1 MLNIHELEVFLA
13 AAETENFSQAGR
25 KLNISQPAVSMQIRA
40 LEDRLSMDLFHR
52 SGRHIALTE
61 AGRALVP
68 MARNLLERAIQ
79 IEEAMA
85 SLRGEIVGQL
95 RLGCST
101 TAGKHVLPRLL
112 SGLREKHP
120 RIDVACHTVPHSV
133 ALQMLQEGEIHAAFT
148 GLGEPHKDVE
158 YRPFLTDPVVLI
170 APPDHP
176 WARSDEAIKLDDL
189 LAEKNFILHKEESG
203 TYQALKEGLAW
214 HDLSPDHL
222 NTGMVLGDSEVIRMA
237 VQEGIGVAFVSM
249 TVVAEAVQAGMLAVV
264 RVEGLELS
272 KTLYLARHTNHPVS
286 CAQSAFWEFAF
297 APENKMIRQ
306 IPGPFVNPD
315 MLTLDEPGASVSAET
330 K

>member
-13 AAETENFSQAGR
+13 AAETENFSEAGR
-25 KLNISQPAVSMQIRA
+25 KLNISQPAVSMQIRL

-68 MARNLLERAIQ
+68 MARNLLEQAIQ

-85 SLRGEIVGQL
+85 SLQGEIVGQL

-101 TAGKHVLPRLL
+101 AAGKYVLPRLL
-112 SGLREKHP
+112 AGLREEHP
-120 RIDVACHTVPHSV
+120 RIDVACHVAPHGV
-133 ALQMLQEGEIHAAFT
+133 ALQMLQEGGIHVALT
-148 GLGEPHKDVE
+148 GLDEPHKNIE

-176 WARSDEAIKLDDL
+176 WTRSDEVIKLDDL
-189 LAEKNFILHKEESG
+189 LAENFILHREESG

-214 HDLSPDHL
+214 HDLSPEHL

-237 VQEGIGVAFVSM
+237 VQEGVGVAFASM
-249 TVVAEAVQAGMLAVV
+249 TVVAEAVQAGTLAVV

-272 KTLYLARHTNHPVS
+272 KTLYLARRTGHPMS

-297 APENKMIRQ
+297 APENKMFRQ
-306 IPGPFVNPD
+306 IPDPFVNPD
-315 MLTLDEPGASVSAET
+315 ILALDEPGASVSAET